1 MSPSP
6 KDRIPR
12 AVSMSVAGE
21 ADKLWVTADPITPAL
36 PAVYEV
42 GHHEVSLILPGVK
55 IPYDA
60 HGSDEVLHMCRAA
73 HQLLAIAVFSSAA
86 CSPFASFCA
95 SSLAQK

>member
-12 AVSMSVAGE
+12 AVIMSVAGE
-21 ADKLWVTADPITPAL
+21 AAELWVTEDPITPAL
-36 PAVYEV
+36 PAVYEQDTTR
-42 GHHEVSLILPGVK
+42 VSLILPGVK
-55 IPYDA
+55 ALTDEESNDA
-60 HGSDEVLHMCRAA
+60 HDSDEI